1 MIKLP
6 DSNHSGPARLQM
18 THDIVFFGAT
28 GDLTWRKLM
37 PALFEAYRHGAL
49 PTSGRILGVAREAR
63 DTASYRELL
72 WTRFQGIAW
81 ETEPSREEFDAFAS
95 SIEYQ
100 RFDITD
106 PKSFAILA
114 DWVAQREADA
124 VVMYLATAPNLFVQ
138 ACEGLAAA
146 GLNGP
151 RVRLVLEKPL
161 GQDLSSAREIND
173 AVRRV
178 FTERQIFR
186 IDHYLGKQS
195 VQNLMALRFGNALFE
210 PLWRREAIADVQ
222 ITIAEDL
229 GVEGRGGY
237 YDRTGALRDMVQNHL
252 LQLLC
257 IVAMEPPASND
268 ADSIRDEKLKVLR
281 CLKRFHPASVHAN
294 VVRGQYRAGVAG
306 GAAVPGYLD
315 EPGVPPDSQTE
326 TFVAIRTE
334 IENWRWAGVPFL
346 LRTGKRLGGRGA
358 EIVIN
363 FRPVP
368 HPIFEGTEAPARNR
382 LVISLQPDNAIEL
395 HLHAKASNRAKAE
408 QGHLV
413 PVKLDLDFRQTF
425 GTQTIEA
432 YERLL
437 RKVIAGRL
445 DLFVRFDEQM
455 AAWEWVTPILEAW
468 AQDATVPRPYP
479 AGSWGPAGASA
490 LAEREGS
497 TWPEEL

>member
-1 MIKLP
+1 M
-6 DSNHSGPARLQM
+6 SY
-18 THDIVFFGAT
+18 DIVFFGAT

-37 PALFEAYRHGAL
+37 PALFEAFRQGGAAQG
-49 PTSGRILGVAREAR
+49 GRILGLAREVR

-72 WTRFQGIAW
+72 WERFQGLTW
-81 ETEPSREEFDAFAS
+81 ETWPDRSEFDRFAQT
-95 SIEYQ
+95 IEYQ
-100 RFDITD
+100 RFDIANPD
-106 PKSFAILA
+106 CFSSLA
-114 DWVAQREADA
+114 AWVGQRDADA
-124 VVMYLATAPNLFVQ
+124 VVMYLATAPGLFVQ
-138 ACEGLAAA
+138 ACKGLAAV
-146 GLNGP
+146 GLNEP
-151 RVRLVLEKPL
+151 RVRVVLEKPL
-161 GQDLSSAREIND
+161 GHDLASAREIND
-173 AVRRV
+173 AVRKL
-178 FTERQIFR
+178 FSERQIFR

-195 VQNLMALRFGNALFE
+195 VQNLMALRFGNAIFE

-237 YDRTGALRDMVQNHL
+237 YERSGALRDMMQNHL

-257 IVAMEPPASND
+257 IVAMEPPASSD

-281 CLKRFHPASVHAN
+281 CLKRFDPTTISTN
-294 VVRGQYRAGVAG
+294 VVRGQYRAGVAAG
-306 GAAVPGYLD
+306 VAVPGYLD
-315 EPGVPPDSQTE
+315 EPGVDPDSHTE
-326 TFVAIRTE
+326 TFVAVRTE

-346 LRTGKRLGGRGA
+346 LRTGKRLGTRGA

-382 LVISLQPDNAIEL
+382 LVISLQPDDTIEM
-395 HLHAKASNRAKAE
+395 HLLAKASNRAKAE
-408 QGHLV
+408 QGRLV

-455 AAWEWVTPILEAW
+455 AAWEWVAPILDAW
-468 AQDATVPRPYP
+468 AQDPTPPRPYA
-479 AGSWGPAGASA
+479 AGTWGPPAASA
-490 LAEREGS
+490 LASRDGS
-497 TWPEEL
+497 SWPEEI

>member
-1 MIKLP
+1 M
-6 DSNHSGPARLQM
+6 SY
-18 THDIVFFGAT
+18 DIVFFGAT

-37 PALFEAYRHGAL
+37 PALFEAFRHGGAAQG
-49 PTSGRILGVAREAR
+49 GRILGLAREVR

-72 WTRFQGIAW
+72 WERFQGLTW
-81 ETEPSREEFDAFAS
+81 ETLPDRSDFDRFAQT
-95 SIEYQ
+95 IEYQ
-100 RFDITD
+100 RFDIANPD
-106 PKSFAILA
+106 CFSSLA
-114 DWVAQREADA
+114 AWVGQRDADA
-124 VVMYLATAPNLFVQ
+124 VVMYLATAPSLFVQ
-138 ACEGLAAA
+138 ACKGLAAV
-146 GLNGP
+146 GLNEA
-151 RVRLVLEKPL
+151 RVRVVLEKPL
-161 GQDLSSAREIND
+161 GHDLASAREIND
-173 AVRRV
+173 AVRQL
-178 FTERQIFR
+178 FSERQIFR

-195 VQNLMALRFGNALFE
+195 VQNLMALRFGNAIFE

-237 YDRTGALRDMVQNHL
+237 YERSGALRDMMQNHL

-257 IVAMEPPASND
+257 IVAMEPPASSD

-281 CLKRFHPASVHAN
+281 CLKRFDPTTISTH
-294 VVRGQYRAGVAG
+294 VVRGQYRAGVAAG
-306 GAAVPGYLD
+306 VAVPGYLD
-315 EPGVPPDSQTE
+315 EPGVDPDSHTE
-326 TFVAIRTE
+326 TFVAVRTE

-346 LRTGKRLGGRGA
+346 LRTGKRLGTRGA

-382 LVISLQPDNAIEL
+382 LVISLQPDDTIEM
-395 HLHAKASNRAKAE
+395 HLLAKASNRAKAE
-408 QGHLV
+408 QGRLV

-455 AAWEWVTPILEAW
+455 AAWEWVAPILDAW
-468 AQDATVPRPYP
+468 AQDPTPPRPYA
-479 AGSWGPAGASA
+479 AGTWGPPAASA
-490 LAEREGS
+490 LASRDGS
-497 TWPEEL
+497 SWPEEI

>member
-1 MIKLP
+1 M
-6 DSNHSGPARLQM
+6 SY
-18 THDIVFFGAT
+18 DIVFFGAT

-37 PALFEAYRHGAL
+37 PALFEAFRQGGAAQG
-49 PTSGRILGVAREAR
+49 GRILGLAREVR

-72 WTRFQGIAW
+72 WERFQGLTW
-81 ETEPSREEFDAFAS
+81 ETWPDRSEFDRFAQT
-95 SIEYQ
+95 IEYQ
-100 RFDITD
+100 RFDIANPD
-106 PKSFAILA
+106 CFSSLA
-114 DWVAQREADA
+114 AWVGQRDADA
-124 VVMYLATAPNLFVQ
+124 VVMYLATAPSLFVQ
-138 ACEGLAAA
+138 ACKGLAAVS
-146 GLNGP
+146 LNEP
-151 RVRLVLEKPL
+151 RVRVVLEKPL
-161 GQDLSSAREIND
+161 GHDLASAREIND
-173 AVRRV
+173 AVRQL
-178 FTERQIFR
+178 FSERQIFR

-195 VQNLMALRFGNALFE
+195 VQNLMALRFGNAIFE

-237 YDRTGALRDMVQNHL
+237 YERSGALRDMMQNHL

-257 IVAMEPPASND
+257 IVAMEPPASSD

-281 CLKRFHPASVHAN
+281 CLKRFDPTTISTH
-294 VVRGQYRAGVAG
+294 VVRGQYRAGVAAG
-306 GAAVPGYLD
+306 VAVPGYLD
-315 EPGVPPDSQTE
+315 EFGVDPDSHTE
-326 TFVAIRTE
+326 TFVAVRTE

-346 LRTGKRLGGRGA
+346 LRTGKRLGTRGA

-382 LVISLQPDNAIEL
+382 LVISLQPDDTIEM
-395 HLHAKASNRAKAE
+395 HLLAKASNRAKAE
-408 QGHLV
+408 QGRLV

-455 AAWEWVTPILEAW
+455 AAWEWVTPILDAW
-468 AQDATVPRPYP
+468 SQDPTPPRPYA
-479 AGSWGPAGASA
+479 AGSWGPPGASA
-490 LAEREGS
+490 LAARDGS
-497 TWPEEL
+497 SWPEEI

>member
-1 MIKLP
+1 M
-6 DSNHSGPARLQM
+6 SY
-18 THDIVFFGAT
+18 DIVFFGAT

-37 PALFEAYRHGAL
+37 PALFEAFRQGGAAQG
-49 PTSGRILGVAREAR
+49 GRILGLAREVR

-72 WTRFQGIAW
+72 WERFQGLTW
-81 ETEPSREEFDAFAS
+81 ETWPDRSEFDRFAQT
-95 SIEYQ
+95 IEYQ
-100 RFDITD
+100 RFDIANPD
-106 PKSFAILA
+106 CFSSLA
-114 DWVAQREADA
+114 AWVGQRDADA
-124 VVMYLATAPNLFVQ
+124 VVMYLATAPSLFVQ
-138 ACEGLAAA
+138 ACKGLAAV
-146 GLNGP
+146 GLNEP
-151 RVRLVLEKPL
+151 RVRVVLEKPL
-161 GQDLSSAREIND
+161 GHDLASAREIND
-173 AVRRV
+173 AVRQL
-178 FTERQIFR
+178 FSERQIFR

-195 VQNLMALRFGNALFE
+195 VQNLMALRFGNAIFE

-237 YDRTGALRDMVQNHL
+237 YERSGALRDMMQNHL

-257 IVAMEPPASND
+257 IVAMEPPASSD

-281 CLKRFHPASVHAN
+281 CLKRFDPTTISTH
-294 VVRGQYRAGVAG
+294 VVRGQYRAGVAAG
-306 GAAVPGYLD
+306 VAVSGYLD
-315 EPGVPPDSQTE
+315 EPGVDPDSHTE
-326 TFVAIRTE
+326 TFVAVRTE

-346 LRTGKRLGGRGA
+346 LRTGKRLGTRGA

-382 LVISLQPDNAIEL
+382 LVISLQPDDTIEM
-395 HLHAKASNRAKAE
+395 HLLAKASNRAKAE
-408 QGHLV
+408 QGRLV

-455 AAWEWVTPILEAW
+455 AAWEWVAPILDAW
-468 AQDATVPRPYP
+468 AQDPTPPRPYA
-479 AGSWGPAGASA
+479 AGTWGPPAASA
-490 LAEREGS
+490 LASRDGS
-497 TWPEEL
+497 SWPEEI

>member
-1 MIKLP
+1 M
-6 DSNHSGPARLQM
+6 SY
-18 THDIVFFGAT
+18 DIVFFGAT

-37 PALFEAYRHGAL
+37 PALFEAFRQGGAAQG
-49 PTSGRILGVAREAR
+49 GRILGLAREVR

-72 WTRFQGIAW
+72 WERFQGLTW
-81 ETEPSREEFDAFAS
+81 ETWPDRSEFDRFAQT
-95 SIEYQ
+95 IEYQ
-100 RFDITD
+100 RFDIANPD
-106 PKSFAILA
+106 CFSSLA
-114 DWVAQREADA
+114 AWVGQRDADA
-124 VVMYLATAPNLFVQ
+124 VVMYLATAPSLFVQ
-138 ACEGLAAA
+138 ACKGLAAVS
-146 GLNGP
+146 LNEP
-151 RVRLVLEKPL
+151 RVRVVLEKPL
-161 GQDLSSAREIND
+161 GHDLASAREIND
-173 AVRRV
+173 AVRQL
-178 FTERQIFR
+178 FSERQIFR

-195 VQNLMALRFGNALFE
+195 VQNLMALRFGNAIFE

-237 YDRTGALRDMVQNHL
+237 YERSGALRDMMQNHL

-257 IVAMEPPASND
+257 IVAMEPPASSD

-281 CLKRFHPASVHAN
+281 CLKRFDPTTISTH
-294 VVRGQYRAGVAG
+294 VVRGQYRAGVAAG
-306 GAAVPGYLD
+306 VAVPGYLD
-315 EPGVPPDSQTE
+315 ESGVDPDSHTE
-326 TFVAIRTE
+326 TFVAVRTE

-346 LRTGKRLGGRGA
+346 LRTGKRLGTRGA

-382 LVISLQPDNAIEL
+382 LVISLQPDDTIEM
-395 HLHAKASNRAKAE
+395 HLLAKASNRAKAE
-408 QGHLV
+408 QGRLV

-455 AAWEWVTPILEAW
+455 AAWEWVSPILDAW
-468 AQDATVPRPYP
+468 AQDPTPPRPYA
-479 AGSWGPAGASA
+479 AGTWGPPAASA
-490 LAEREGS
+490 LASRDGS
-497 TWPEEL
+497 SWPEEI

>member
-1 MIKLP
+1 MSYDVI
-6 DSNHSGPARLQM
+6 
-18 THDIVFFGAT
+18 FFGAT

-37 PALFEAYRHGAL
+37 PALFEAFRHGGAAQG
-49 PTSGRILGVAREAR
+49 GRILGLAREVR

-72 WTRFQGIAW
+72 WERFQGLTW
-81 ETEPSREEFDAFAS
+81 ETLPDRSDFDRFAQT
-95 SIEYQ
+95 IEYQ
-100 RFDITD
+100 RFDIANPD
-106 PKSFAILA
+106 CFSSLA
-114 DWVAQREADA
+114 AWVGQRDADA
-124 VVMYLATAPNLFVQ
+124 VVMYLATAPSLFVQ
-138 ACEGLAAA
+138 ACKGLAAV
-146 GLNGP
+146 GLNEA
-151 RVRLVLEKPL
+151 RVRVVLEKPL
-161 GQDLSSAREIND
+161 GHDLASAREIND
-173 AVRRV
+173 AVRQL
-178 FTERQIFR
+178 FSERQIFR

-195 VQNLMALRFGNALFE
+195 VQNLMALRFGNAIFE

-237 YDRTGALRDMVQNHL
+237 YERSGALRDMMQNHL

-257 IVAMEPPASND
+257 IVAMEPPASSD

-281 CLKRFHPASVHAN
+281 CLKRFDPTTISTH
-294 VVRGQYRAGVAG
+294 VVRGQYRAGVAAG
-306 GAAVPGYLD
+306 VAVPGYLD
-315 EPGVPPDSQTE
+315 EPGVDPDSHTE
-326 TFVAIRTE
+326 TFVAVRTE

-346 LRTGKRLGGRGA
+346 LRTGKRLGTRGA

-382 LVISLQPDNAIEL
+382 LVISLQPDDTIEM
-395 HLHAKASNRAKAE
+395 HLLAKASNRAKAE
-408 QGHLV
+408 QGRLV

-455 AAWEWVTPILEAW
+455 AAWEWVAPILDAW
-468 AQDATVPRPYP
+468 AQDPTPPRPYA
-479 AGSWGPAGASA
+479 AGTWGPPAASA
-490 LAEREGS
+490 LASRDGS
-497 TWPEEL
+497 SWPEEI

>member
-1 MIKLP
+1 M
-6 DSNHSGPARLQM
+6 SY
-18 THDIVFFGAT
+18 DIVFFGAT

-37 PALFEAYRHGAL
+37 PALFEAFRQGGAAQG
-49 PTSGRILGVAREAR
+49 GRILGLAREVR

-72 WTRFQGIAW
+72 WERFQGLTW
-81 ETEPSREEFDAFAS
+81 ETWPDRSEFDRFAQT
-95 SIEYQ
+95 IEYQ
-100 RFDITD
+100 RFDIANPD
-106 PKSFAILA
+106 CFSSLA
-114 DWVAQREADA
+114 AWVGQRDADA
-124 VVMYLATAPNLFVQ
+124 VVMYLATAPSLFVQ
-138 ACEGLAAA
+138 ACKGLAAV
-146 GLNGP
+146 GLNEP
-151 RVRLVLEKPL
+151 RVRVVLEKPL
-161 GQDLSSAREIND
+161 GHDLASAREIND
-173 AVRRV
+173 AVRKL
-178 FTERQIFR
+178 FSERQIFR

-195 VQNLMALRFGNALFE
+195 VQNLMALRFGNAIFE

-237 YDRTGALRDMVQNHL
+237 YERSGALRDMMQNHL

-257 IVAMEPPASND
+257 IVAMEPPASSD

-281 CLKRFHPASVHAN
+281 CLKRFDPTTISTH
-294 VVRGQYRAGVAG
+294 VVRGQYRAGVAAG
-306 GAAVPGYLD
+306 VAVPGYLD
-315 EPGVPPDSQTE
+315 EPGVDPDSHTE
-326 TFVAIRTE
+326 TFVAVRTE

-346 LRTGKRLGGRGA
+346 LRTGKRLGTRGA

-382 LVISLQPDNAIEL
+382 LVISLQPDDTIEM
-395 HLHAKASNRAKAE
+395 HLLAKASNRAKAE
-408 QGHLV
+408 QGRLV

-455 AAWEWVTPILEAW
+455 AAWEWVAPILDAW
-468 AQDATVPRPYP
+468 AQDPTPPRPYA
-479 AGSWGPAGASA
+479 AGTWGPPAASA
-490 LAEREGS
+490 LASRDGS
-497 TWPEEL
+497 SWPEEI

>member
-1 MIKLP
+1 M
-6 DSNHSGPARLQM
+6 SY
-18 THDIVFFGAT
+18 DIVFFGAT

-37 PALFEAYRHGAL
+37 PALFEAFRHGGAAQG
-49 PTSGRILGVAREAR
+49 GRILGLAREVR

-72 WTRFQGIAW
+72 WERFQGLTW
-81 ETEPSREEFDAFAS
+81 ETLPDRSDFDRFAQT
-95 SIEYQ
+95 IEYQ
-100 RFDITD
+100 RFDIANPD
-106 PKSFAILA
+106 CFSSLA
-114 DWVAQREADA
+114 AWVGQRDADA
-124 VVMYLATAPNLFVQ
+124 VVMYLATAPSLFVQ
-138 ACEGLAAA
+138 ACKGLAAV
-146 GLNGP
+146 GLNEA
-151 RVRLVLEKPL
+151 RVRVVLEKPL
-161 GQDLSSAREIND
+161 GHDLASAREIND
-173 AVRRV
+173 AVRQL
-178 FTERQIFR
+178 FSERQIFR

-195 VQNLMALRFGNALFE
+195 VQNLMALRFGNAIFE

-237 YDRTGALRDMVQNHL
+237 YERSGALRDMMQNHL

-257 IVAMEPPASND
+257 IVAMEPPASSD

-281 CLKRFHPASVHAN
+281 CLKRFDPTTISTH
-294 VVRGQYRAGVAG
+294 VVRGQYRAGVAAG
-306 GAAVPGYLD
+306 VAVPGYLD
-315 EPGVPPDSQTE
+315 EPGVDPGSHTE
-326 TFVAIRTE
+326 TFVAVRTE

-346 LRTGKRLGGRGA
+346 LRTGKRLGTRGA

-382 LVISLQPDNAIEL
+382 LVISLQPDDTIEM
-395 HLHAKASNRAKAE
+395 HLLAKASNRAKAE
-408 QGHLV
+408 QGRLV

-455 AAWEWVTPILEAW
+455 AAWEWVSPILDAW
-468 AQDATVPRPYP
+468 AQDPTPPRPYA
-479 AGSWGPAGASA
+479 AGTWGPPAASA
-490 LAEREGS
+490 LASRDGS
-497 TWPEEL
+497 SWPEEI

>member
-1 MIKLP
+1 MSY
-6 DSNHSGPARLQM
+6 DV
-18 THDIVFFGAT
+18 VFFGAT

-37 PALFEAYRHGAL
+37 PALFEAFRHGGAAQG
-49 PTSGRILGVAREAR
+49 GRILGLAREVR

-72 WTRFQGIAW
+72 WERFQGLTW
-81 ETEPSREEFDAFAS
+81 ETLPDRSDFDRFAQT
-95 SIEYQ
+95 IEYQ
-100 RFDITD
+100 RFDIANPD
-106 PKSFAILA
+106 CFSSLA
-114 DWVAQREADA
+114 AWVGQRDADA
-124 VVMYLATAPNLFVQ
+124 VVMYLATAPSLFVQ
-138 ACEGLAAA
+138 ACKGLAAV
-146 GLNGP
+146 GLNEA
-151 RVRLVLEKPL
+151 RVRVVLEKPL
-161 GQDLSSAREIND
+161 GHDLASAREIND
-173 AVRRV
+173 AVRQL
-178 FTERQIFR
+178 FSERQIFR

-195 VQNLMALRFGNALFE
+195 VQNLMALRFGNAIFE

-237 YDRTGALRDMVQNHL
+237 YERSGALRDMMQNHL

-257 IVAMEPPASND
+257 IVAMEPPASSD

-281 CLKRFHPASVHAN
+281 CLKRFDPTTISTH
-294 VVRGQYRAGVAG
+294 VVRGQYRAGVAAG
-306 GAAVPGYLD
+306 VAVPGYLD
-315 EPGVPPDSQTE
+315 EAGVDPDSHTE
-326 TFVAIRTE
+326 TFVAVRTE

-346 LRTGKRLGGRGA
+346 LRTGKRLGTRGA

-382 LVISLQPDNAIEL
+382 LVISLQPDDTIEM
-395 HLHAKASNRAKAE
+395 HLLAKASNRAKAE
-408 QGHLV
+408 QGRLV

-455 AAWEWVTPILEAW
+455 AAWEWVAPILDAW
-468 AQDATVPRPYP
+468 ARDPTPPRPYA
-479 AGSWGPAGASA
+479 AGTWGPPAASA
-490 LAEREGS
+490 LASRDGS
-497 TWPEEL
+497 SWPEEI

>member
-1 MIKLP
+1 M
-6 DSNHSGPARLQM
+6 SY
-18 THDIVFFGAT
+18 DIVFFGAT

-37 PALFEAYRHGAL
+37 PALFEAFRQGGAAQG
-49 PTSGRILGVAREAR
+49 GRILGLAREVR

-72 WTRFQGIAW
+72 WERFQGLTW
-81 ETEPSREEFDAFAS
+81 ETWPDRSEFDRFAQT
-95 SIEYQ
+95 IEYQ
-100 RFDITD
+100 RFDIANPD
-106 PKSFAILA
+106 CFSSLA
-114 DWVAQREADA
+114 AWVGQRDADA
-124 VVMYLATAPNLFVQ
+124 VVMYLATAPSLFVQ
-138 ACEGLAAA
+138 ACKGLAAV
-146 GLNGP
+146 GLNEP
-151 RVRLVLEKPL
+151 RVRVVLEKPL
-161 GQDLSSAREIND
+161 GHDLASAREIND
-173 AVRRV
+173 AVRQL
-178 FTERQIFR
+178 FSERQIFR

-195 VQNLMALRFGNALFE
+195 VQNLMALRFGNAIFE

-237 YDRTGALRDMVQNHL
+237 YERSGALRDMMQNHL

-257 IVAMEPPASND
+257 IVAMEPPASSD

-281 CLKRFHPASVHAN
+281 CLKRFDPTTISTH
-294 VVRGQYRAGVAG
+294 VVRGQYRAGVAAG
-306 GAAVPGYLD
+306 VAVPGYLD
-315 EPGVPPDSQTE
+315 EPGVDPDSHTE
-326 TFVAIRTE
+326 TFVAVRTE

-346 LRTGKRLGGRGA
+346 LRTGKRLGTRGA

-382 LVISLQPDNAIEL
+382 LVISLQPDDTIEM
-395 HLHAKASNRAKAE
+395 HLLAKASNRAKAE
-408 QGHLV
+408 QGRLV

-455 AAWEWVTPILEAW
+455 AAWEWVAPILDAW
-468 AQDATVPRPYP
+468 AQDPTPPRPYA
-479 AGSWGPAGASA
+479 AGTWGPPAASA
-490 LAEREGS
+490 LASRDGS
-497 TWPEEL
+497 SWPEEI

>member
-1 MIKLP
+1 M
-6 DSNHSGPARLQM
+6 SY
-18 THDIVFFGAT
+18 DIVFFGAT

-37 PALFEAYRHGAL
+37 PALFEAFRQGGAAQG
-49 PTSGRILGVAREAR
+49 GRILGLAREVR

-72 WTRFQGIAW
+72 WERFQGLTW
-81 ETEPSREEFDAFAS
+81 ETWPDRSEFDRFAQT
-95 SIEYQ
+95 IEYQ
-100 RFDITD
+100 RFDIANPD
-106 PKSFAILA
+106 CFSSLA
-114 DWVAQREADA
+114 AWVGQRDADA
-124 VVMYLATAPNLFVQ
+124 VVMYLATAPSLFVQ
-138 ACEGLAAA
+138 ACKGLAAV
-146 GLNGP
+146 GLNEP
-151 RVRLVLEKPL
+151 RVRVVLEKPL
-161 GQDLSSAREIND
+161 GHDLASAREIND
-173 AVRRV
+173 AVRQL
-178 FTERQIFR
+178 FSERQIFR

-195 VQNLMALRFGNALFE
+195 VQNLMALRFGNAIFE

-237 YDRTGALRDMVQNHL
+237 YERSGALRDMMQNHL

-257 IVAMEPPASND
+257 IVAMEPPASSD

-281 CLKRFHPASVHAN
+281 CLKRFDPTTISTH
-294 VVRGQYRAGVAG
+294 VVRGQYRAGVAAG
-306 GAAVPGYLD
+306 VAVPGYLD
-315 EPGVPPDSQTE
+315 ESGVDPDSHTE
-326 TFVAIRTE
+326 TFVAVRTE

-346 LRTGKRLGGRGA
+346 LRTGKRLGTRGA

-382 LVISLQPDNAIEL
+382 LVISLQPDDTIEM
-395 HLHAKASNRAKAE
+395 HLLAKASNRAKAE
-408 QGHLV
+408 QGRLV

-455 AAWEWVTPILEAW
+455 AAWEWVTPILDAW
-468 AQDATVPRPYP
+468 SQDPTPPRPYA
-479 AGSWGPAGASA
+479 AGSWGPPGASA
-490 LAEREGS
+490 LAARDGS
-497 TWPEEL
+497 SWPEEI

>member
-1 MIKLP
+1 M
-6 DSNHSGPARLQM
+6 SY
-18 THDIVFFGAT
+18 DIVFFGAT

-37 PALFEAYRHGAL
+37 PALFEAFRQGGAAQG
-49 PTSGRILGVAREAR
+49 GRILGLAREVR

-72 WTRFQGIAW
+72 WERFQGLTW
-81 ETEPSREEFDAFAS
+81 ETWPDRSEFDRFAQT
-95 SIEYQ
+95 IEYQ
-100 RFDITD
+100 RFDIANPD
-106 PKSFAILA
+106 CFSSLA
-114 DWVAQREADA
+114 AWVGQRDADA
-124 VVMYLATAPNLFVQ
+124 VVMYLATAPSLFVQ
-138 ACEGLAAA
+138 ACKGLAAV
-146 GLNGP
+146 GLNEP
-151 RVRLVLEKPL
+151 RVRVVLEKPL
-161 GQDLSSAREIND
+161 GHDLASAREIND
-173 AVRRV
+173 AVRQL
-178 FTERQIFR
+178 FSERQIFR

-195 VQNLMALRFGNALFE
+195 VQNLMALRFGNAIFE

-237 YDRTGALRDMVQNHL
+237 YERSGALRDMMQNHL

-257 IVAMEPPASND
+257 IVAMEPPASSD

-281 CLKRFHPASVHAN
+281 CLKRFDPTTISTH
-294 VVRGQYRAGVAG
+294 VVRGQYRAGVAAG
-306 GAAVPGYLD
+306 VAVSGYLD
-315 EPGVPPDSQTE
+315 EPGVDPDSHTE
-326 TFVAIRTE
+326 TFVAVRTE

-346 LRTGKRLGGRGA
+346 LRTGKRLGTRGA

-382 LVISLQPDNAIEL
+382 LVISLQPDDTIEM
-395 HLHAKASNRAKAE
+395 HLLAKASNRAKAE
-408 QGHLV
+408 QGRLV

-455 AAWEWVTPILEAW
+455 AAWEWVSPILDAW
-468 AQDATVPRPYP
+468 AQDPTPPRPYA
-479 AGSWGPAGASA
+479 AGTWGPPAASA
-490 LAEREGS
+490 LAARDGS
-497 TWPEEL
+497 SWPEEI

>member
-1 MIKLP
+1 M
-6 DSNHSGPARLQM
+6 SY
-18 THDIVFFGAT
+18 DIVFFGAT

-37 PALFEAYRHGAL
+37 PALFEAFRQGGAAQG
-49 PTSGRILGVAREAR
+49 GRILGLAREVR

-72 WTRFQGIAW
+72 WERFQGLTW
-81 ETEPSREEFDAFAS
+81 ETWPDRPEFDRFAQT
-95 SIEYQ
+95 IEYQ
-100 RFDITD
+100 RFDIANPD
-106 PKSFAILA
+106 CFSSLA
-114 DWVAQREADA
+114 AWVGQRDADA
-124 VVMYLATAPNLFVQ
+124 VVMYLATAPSLFVQ
-138 ACEGLAAA
+138 ACKGLAAV
-146 GLNGP
+146 GLNEP
-151 RVRLVLEKPL
+151 RVRVVLEKPL
-161 GQDLSSAREIND
+161 GHDLASAREIND
-173 AVRRV
+173 AVRQL
-178 FTERQIFR
+178 FSERQIFR

-195 VQNLMALRFGNALFE
+195 VQNLMALRFGNAIFE

-237 YDRTGALRDMVQNHL
+237 YERSGALRDMMQNHL

-257 IVAMEPPASND
+257 IVAMEPPASSD

-281 CLKRFHPASVHAN
+281 CLKRFDPTTISTH
-294 VVRGQYRAGVAG
+294 VVRGQYRAGVAAG
-306 GAAVPGYLD
+306 VAVPGYLD
-315 EPGVPPDSQTE
+315 EPGVDPDSHTE
-326 TFVAIRTE
+326 TFVAVRTE

-346 LRTGKRLGGRGA
+346 LRTGKRLGTRGA

-382 LVISLQPDNAIEL
+382 LVISLQPDDTIEM
-395 HLHAKASNRAKAE
+395 HLLAKASNRAKAE
-408 QGHLV
+408 QGRLV

-455 AAWEWVTPILEAW
+455 AAWEWVAPILDAW
-468 AQDATVPRPYP
+468 AQDPTPPRPYA
-479 AGSWGPAGASA
+479 AGTWGPPAASA
-490 LAEREGS
+490 LASRDGS
-497 TWPEEL
+497 SWPEEI